1 MRSSYSKHYRPIL
14 TALVETLTFRSNNE
28 LHQPLIFALNLIK
41 KYVDTAMIQ
50 GVLHHCTD
58 MTIEKNYV
66 DSHGQSEVAIA
77 VP

>member
-41 KYVDTAMIQ
+41 KYI
-50 GVLHHCTD
+50 
-58 MTIEKNYV
+58 
-66 DSHGQSEVAIA
+66 DSARGRLAARAIA
-77 VP
+77 RAMR